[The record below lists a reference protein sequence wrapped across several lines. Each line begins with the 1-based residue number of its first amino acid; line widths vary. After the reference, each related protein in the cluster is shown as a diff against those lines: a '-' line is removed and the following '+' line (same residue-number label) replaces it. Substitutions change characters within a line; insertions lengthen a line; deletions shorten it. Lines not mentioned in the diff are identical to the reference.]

1 MNPVLGFLQHFYH
14 SALRKSKQEWEI
26 VLYCIGIATLFWFL
40 NAMGKTY
47 HHTLEVPVQ
56 YDYPRNR
63 YLAIASLPNTWKVQV
78 EGRGWDLARAI
89 WDWEQL
95 PLRIRIQKPLET
107 PYLLPQAWTQK
118 TRDLLP
124 AVKVEA
130 IAEDTLFC
138 RFDRIDKKL
147 VGLYVDLQEIRLRP
161 GFQIASPIQ
170 LTPRFVEFKGA
181 ASLIRNLPS
190 MLPVKIDARNINE
203 SFDQNVALDFSSEYP
218 RNALLNYELDA
229 VNVQFS
235 VRPSLEDEMEI
246 AIEPIHGES
255 TRGLFLKERKV
266 LITFLV
272 SDKEKKNIRPSDFRV
287 VADMA
292 SFNPADSTVE
302 VRLESKP
309 RSVSDVQ
316 LGISKTRVYAR

>member
-14 SALRKSKQEWEI
+14 SALRKSKQEWKI
-26 VLYCIGIATLFWFL
+26 VLYCIGIAALFWFL
-40 NAMGKTY
+40 NAMGKVY
-47 HHTLEVPVQ
+47 HHTLEIPVQ
-56 YDYPRNR
+56 YEYARSR

-89 WDWEQL
+89 WDWEQA
-95 PLRIRIQKPLET
+95 PLRVRISKPLET
-107 PYLLPQAWTQK
+107 QFLLPQAWTRK

-124 AVKVEA
+124 EVKVEA
-130 IAEDTLFC
+130 ITEDTLFC
-138 RFDRIDKKL
+138 RFDRIEKKL

-161 GFQIASPIQ
+161 GYQIASPIQ
-170 LTPRFVEFKGA
+170 LTPRFIEFRGA

-203 SFDQNVALDFSSEYP
+203 SFDQNVALDFSAEYP

-246 AIEPIHGES
+246 AIETLHPEL
-255 TRGLFLKERKV
+255 RPGLVLKERKV

-272 SDKEKKNIRPSDFRV
+272 SDKEKKNIRPSDFRI
-287 VADMA
+287 VADME

-309 RSVSDVQ
+309 KSVSDVQ